1 MASDFTFTRRD
12 WLTGLAIILLAFA
25 LRMVIIVDRAHHPL
39 GGAFEPLPEFT
50 DQQTYYEHIQQ
61 FRDGTFPTER
71 FFYQPGMSYFL
82 IAASKL
88 IRTDSLGALRV
99 FTAALAAINCGLF
112 MASVRLAFGRRG
124 ASVLAGLLLA
134 FYPVG
139 AFYDTDFVITAQA
152 TLLLSLA
159 LFGVLWLWRFPR
171 NWTGCVLY
179 GASFGA
185 LAVTRFEPILLA
197 PVFGL
202 WLVWV
207 RRDRNAVLQVALAA
221 VIGVLV
227 LLPVILHNRAGGAD
241 YLITPVGAEEIYRG
255 NNRDTNGDYGGG
267 AASATTSSDY
277 WYYLWNDIR
286 LEPLRFI
293 ELELHKIGMY
303 LSPNE
308 PGNNLNYVLSGEN
321 VSPTLRAIPLDFR
334 ILLILFLFG
343 LIALIREKEPTAALF
358 GCGFLVLM
366 GAILLIWVEA
376 RLRTPTILFMIP
388 PAAYGLVYLAEHFPL
403 RRTDGS
409 WQVLWHHAELL
420 VLPLFVIN
428 ATVFLGYLAERYL
441 PGPLTVGDLPE
452 SAQRVGAIYDG
463 TLELVGW
470 EVQEEYSRA
479 GIIEPFYPYVITL
492 YWRLLNPTD
501 TDYGYSLVYI
511 VDGERVFGSNHWAGT
526 VSAPKRTTADW
537 KPGTI
542 YAEHVGL
549 TYKRYDGPNL
559 TSGHLMLS
567 VFTNPDA
574 VPLLPADNLPDQPL
588 NIELTQPTL
597 IWGDGLL
604 PDSIALIDSPVP
616 FGDVLRLKGWT
627 FPASAAPGE
636 TVEVTLGWQTTGR
649 PITRSYVLAVYVFD
663 SAGQFTE
670 HQTDSPP
677 LNGQLLTSSLP
688 THFLFGDT
696 KQLTLPDQPGTY
708 TLYVGVYDYVTRDR
722 LPVPG
727 SDLFQLGDIE
737 VKAN

>member
-1 MASDFTFTRRD
+1 MTPDFVFTHRD
-12 WLTGLAIILLAFA
+12 WLIGLAIILLAFA
-25 LRMVIIVDRAHHPL
+25 LRLVIIVDRAHHPL
-39 GGAFEPLPEFT
+39 DGAFDPLPEFT
-50 DQQTYYEHIQQ
+50 DQQTYYEHVQQ
-61 FRDGTFPTER
+61 FRDGTFPPKR

-88 IRTDSLGALRV
+88 LRTDSLGVLRV
-99 FTAALAAINCGLF
+99 FTAALASINCGLF

-124 ASVLAGLLLA
+124 VSILGGLLLA
-134 FYPVG
+134 IYPVG

-171 NWTGCVLY
+171 NWIGVVLY

-185 LAVTRFEPILLA
+185 LAVTRFEPIVLA

-202 WLVWV
+202 WLLWV

-221 VIGVLV
+221 AICALV
-227 LLPVILHNRAGGAD
+227 MLPVILHNRAGGAN
-241 YLITPVGAEEIYRG
+241 YLITPVGAAEIYRG

-267 AASATTSSDY
+267 AASATTRSDY
-277 WYYLWNDIR
+277 WHYLWNDIR

-293 ELELHKIGMY
+293 ELEVHKIGLY

-343 LIALIREKEPTAALF
+343 LIALIRGKEPTAALF
-358 GCGFLVLM
+358 GFAFLILM

-376 RLRTPTILFMIP
+376 RLRTPTILLMIP
-388 PAAYGLVYLAEHFPL
+388 PAAYGIVYIAEHFPL
-403 RRTDGS
+403 RRIDG
-409 WQVLWHHAELL
+409 LWHFQVQHAGLY
-420 VLPLFVIN
+420 VLPLIVIS
-428 ATVFLGYLAERYL
+428 ATVVLADLAERHL
-441 PGPLTVGDLPE
+441 PRPLTVGDLPE

-463 TLELVGW
+463 TLEFVGW

-479 GIIEPFYPYVITL
+479 GTIEPFFPYVVTL
-492 YWRLLNPTD
+492 YWRLLEPTD

-526 VSAPKRTTADW
+526 VSAPKQTTADW

-542 YAEHVGL
+542 YVEHVGL

-559 TSGHLMLS
+559 TSGHLLLS
-567 VFTNPDA
+567 VFINPDA
-574 VPLLPADNLPDQPL
+574 VPLLPADNLPDRPF
-588 NIELTQPTL
+588 NIELSQPTL

-604 PDSIALIDSPVP
+604 PDTITRIDAPVP
-616 FGDVLRLKGWT
+616 FGDVLRLLGWT
-627 FPASAAPGE
+627 FPTTAAPGE
-636 TVEVTLGWQTTGR
+636 TVEVTLGWQTTGE
-649 PITRSYVLAVYVFD
+649 PITRCYVLAVYVFD
-663 SAGQFTE
+663 AAGQFTE
-670 HQTDSPP
+670 HQADSPP
-677 LNGQLLTSSLP
+677 HNGQLLTSSLP

-708 TLYVGVYDYVTRDR
+708 TLYAGVYDYDTRDR
-722 LPVPG
+722 LPVPDG
-727 SDLFQLGDIE
+727 NLFRLGEIE